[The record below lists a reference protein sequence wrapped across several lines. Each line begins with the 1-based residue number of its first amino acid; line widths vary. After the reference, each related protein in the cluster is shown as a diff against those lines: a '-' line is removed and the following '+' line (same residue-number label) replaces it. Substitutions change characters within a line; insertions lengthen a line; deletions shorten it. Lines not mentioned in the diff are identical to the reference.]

1 MLPVLFAVSLAHAGD
16 PAATVLD
23 HVVTLRVEANRTLT
37 EEITWTIRVEDPVAC
52 SAGVLAPPGL
62 DGASSGGAKVFEEL
76 LVVPEDTRQGT
87 TFSFHNV
94 RRVPPAEHSG
104 VFLTAPDLPTER
116 ASFTIDIPTTL
127 PLTVWADPSA
137 VPSFDTRRTRK
148 VTYQWRALPADV
160 TGQAAWSTFEN
171 WQKAGASVRD
181 HVTQQLIGKDGLG
194 RTWAEGI
201 EGLGLAGITERA
213 IDAVALEPGA
223 TASWTTARPAGAVL
237 KARSGSPAERGLV
250 LLSMLRLAGF
260 EAFPG
265 YARAAGSR
273 GTFPVTV
280 PAPASLP
287 RPVVIVR
294 REQGDVYLDPGSDRV
309 AVPDRPASLLGA
321 TVWLP
326 GELPVRLPELG
337 VTDGAVAVNSTLDFA
352 PDGSASVVAVIT
364 ASGAAQ
370 EYLRDLLAPL
380 DEAGRTEA
388 MKRLVTRSRPEL
400 VGLRVEATGVEKP
413 SKQLKIT
420 VSASQQGLL
429 SPLPFGLRGTVPP
442 LLAPALGAWLPP
454 RLSIQETMSI
464 APPSAV
470 QILGT
475 AGPASVVHPDALVSR
490 GWKREGQ
497 KLTFR
502 TEVERPYRGT
512 TPARD
517 TAADAFLTAEA
528 RKGVDLLFFSTT
540 NASSAKAVRAATDL
554 APADRAVLEALVWL
568 SNNLTAKAGKT
579 LAKALPTTGFAP
591 LVAGLQH
598 WSDPADLR
606 PWELVED
613 LAAADADRMIVAE
626 GLEAAGSRRDALQR
640 AHALTTSADP
650 DVKIRA
656 LLMVERLQ
664 GPPPAAGEPPTD
676 PPYTSPLQLLALAR
690 DAADK
695 APAAPSGARVAY
707 RLAELQIEAGDTAGA
722 EALLDKA
729 ERNAV
734 AEALRAYAAAVGGVP
749 RDEVEAALDVAVAKD
764 PTDPWLLA
772 IASDAVARVG
782 GFDEALVRGLA
793 AARLARVD
801 PQLWALAGERA
812 LAAGDLATAVD
823 AARRAS
829 DLDPD
834 NHTHAARWAALATL
848 LDDRAA
854 VDAARTRAGLPP
866 VEAWPPTLDDKLASD
881 ESAIYAVLEGNEA
894 AVSASPRLLAMRAQ
908 MRIERGD
915 LDEAARD
922 GLVLATTHQQ
932 ADGWALTF
940 AATAGRQYSTP
951 TLAAL
956 DKAAKTELTAQS
968 TRMEYRLLSGGDPLE
983 DAKRLGADP
992 RATAIATAATNPAAA
1007 AALVPGWPTSGLT
1020 PPSTK
1025 APAGFKPNKALSGPG
1040 WVGFSSA
1047 DAAASVVRVG
1057 GVTGLLPPPLG
1068 AMYTP
1073 RAQAVRRLPD
1083 GTQVLAL
1090 DGGIIPVFAA
1100 VRVVDGAE
1108 TWGLGFTQEAAVA
1121 ALARVTP

>member
-137 VPSFDTRRTRK
+137 VPSFDTKRTRK
-148 VTYQWRALPADV
+148 VTYHWAGLPADV

-171 WQKAGASVRD
+171 WQKAGASVRE

-223 TASWTTARPAGAVL
+223 TASWTAARPAGAVL
-237 KARSGSPAERGLV
+237 KAGSGSPAERGLV

-454 RLSIQETMSI
+454 RLAIQETMSI

-517 TAADAFLTAEA
+517 TSADAFLTAEA
-528 RKGVDLLFFSTT
+528 KKGVDLLFFSTT

-554 APADRAVLEALVWL
+554 PPADRAVLEALVWL
-568 SNNLTAKAGKT
+568 SNNLTSKAGKT
-579 LAKALPTTGFAP
+579 LSKALPTTGFAP

-640 AHALTTSADP
+640 AQALTGSADP

-734 AEALRAYAAAVGGVP
+734 AEGAPGLCRRRGAASPATRSRRRWTWPSP
-749 RDEVEAALDVAVAKD
+749 RT
-764 PTDPWLLA
+764 PPIRGCWPSRRTP
-772 IASDAVARVG
+772 SP
-782 GFDEALVRGLA
+782 GLA
-793 AARLARVD
+793 ASTRR
-801 PQLWALAGERA
+801 WSAGSPRPA
-812 LAAGDLATAVD
+812 SRGSTPSCGPSPGSGRWPPATSPPPWTPP
-823 AARRAS
+823 AAR
-829 DLDPD
+829 
-834 NHTHAARWAALATL
+834 
-848 LDDRAA
+848 
-854 VDAARTRAGLPP
+854 
-866 VEAWPPTLDDKLASD
+866 PT
-881 ESAIYAVLEGNEA
+881 
-894 AVSASPRLLAMRAQ
+894 
-908 MRIERGD
+908 
-915 LDEAARD
+915 
-922 GLVLATTHQQ
+922 
-932 ADGWALTF
+932 
-940 AATAGRQYSTP
+940 STP
-951 TLAAL
+951 TTTPTPRAGPRWPRCSTIGPRSTPPAPARGCRRSRPGRLRSTTSSPPTRAR
-956 DKAAKTELTAQS
+956 S
-968 TRMEYRLLSGGDPLE
+968 TRSSKATRRRCRPARGSWRCAPRCGSSAETSTR
-983 DAKRLGADP
+983 P
-992 RATAIATAATNPAAA
+992 RATASCSRRRTSRPTA
-1007 AALVPGWPTSGLT
+1007 G
-1020 PPSTK
+1020 
-1025 APAGFKPNKALSGPG
+1025 
-1040 WVGFSSA
+1040 
-1047 DAAASVVRVG
+1047 R
-1057 GVTGLLPPPLG
+1057 
-1068 AMYTP
+1068 
-1073 RAQAVRRLPD
+1073 
-1083 GTQVLAL
+1083 
-1090 DGGIIPVFAA
+1090 
-1100 VRVVDGAE
+1100 
-1108 TWGLGFTQEAAVA
+1108 
-1121 ALARVTP
+1121 